1 MVRSFNK
8 ARRGRRAGFTLI
20 ELLVVV
26 LILGILLAVAI
37 PLYLSSVRNSGTRTV
52 QANIRTLANAA
63 QAYRVRTGVY
73 PATMGQSGFIGA
85 GLDLTST
92 PSGPGTTSYTL
103 TGTANTDAVI
113 TASEGSTDTFGT
125 STTGESITYQLS
137 SGAFTP
143 AL

>member
-37 PLYLSSVRNSGTRTV
+37 PLYLSSVRNSGTRAV

-73 PATMGQSGFIGA
+73 PPTQTQTGFIGT
-85 GLDLTST
+85 GLDLTSL
-92 PSGPGTTSYTL
+92 PSGPGSTTYTL
-103 TGTANTDAVI
+103 SGTSNTECVI
-113 TASEGSTDTFGT
+113 TASEGGTDTFGT
-125 STTGESITYQLS
+125 TGTTDSVTYTLST
-137 SGAFTP
+137 GAFNP
-143 AL
+143 PL